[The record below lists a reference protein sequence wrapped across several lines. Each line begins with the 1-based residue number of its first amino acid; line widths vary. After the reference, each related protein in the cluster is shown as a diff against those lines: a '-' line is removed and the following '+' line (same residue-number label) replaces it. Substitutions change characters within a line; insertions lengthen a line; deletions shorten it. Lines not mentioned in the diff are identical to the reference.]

1 MIATCFRC
9 NGNVFLERRS
19 REEAA
24 WVCLQC
30 GSERYVRPDDPWPVT
45 GRTSR
50 TKNLEGVLR

>member
-9 NGNVFLERRS
+9 NGNVFLEQRT

-30 GSERYVRPDDPWPVT
+30 GSERYVRPDDPWP
-45 GRTSR
+45 
-50 TKNLEGVLR
+50 TKGSTLRAIKLEGVLR